1 MNTIIKLTING
12 DPYELYIDSRRS
24 LLDVLRNEVGLR
36 GSHRGCNA
44 GDCGACTV
52 MRNGFPVTACMI
64 LAADCEGD
72 RILTVEGLTADG
84 TLHPLQQAMIEK
96 GAIQCGF
103 CTPGIV
109 MNAIAL
115 LEENPRPSEIQV
127 RRALAGNLCRC
138 TGYVKVVEAV
148 LSLSEE
154 SG

>member
-24 LLDVLRNEVGLR
+24 LLDVLRNDVGLK

-72 RILTVEGLTADG
+72 RILTIEGLTVDG

>member
-1 MNTIIKLTING
+1 MNTLIKLTING

-72 RILTVEGLTADG
+72 RILTVEGLTVDG

>member
-24 LLDVLRNEVGLR
+24 LLDVLRNDVGLK